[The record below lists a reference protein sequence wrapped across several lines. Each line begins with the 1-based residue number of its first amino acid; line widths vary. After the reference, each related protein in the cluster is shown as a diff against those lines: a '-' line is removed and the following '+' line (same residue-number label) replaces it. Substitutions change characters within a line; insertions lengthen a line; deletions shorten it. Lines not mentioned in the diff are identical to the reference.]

1 MASVRRSARPGE
13 LLTSA
18 GSRSR
23 RSAAM
28 RLRRLRR
35 SWLMIV
41 QCALAAGVAYL
52 VARHVVDHGT
62 PFFAPIAAILT
73 LSIAYGQ
80 RGRRAFELAVG
91 VAVGIGVGDLLV
103 LAIGTG
109 SWQIGVVVALAMS
122 AAVLVGGSR
131 LLVNQ
136 AAVSAVLVATIQL
149 PEGGFDGSRFLDA
162 LIGGGIGLLVNA
174 VVPTDPMRLT
184 RETLDGLA
192 EELAATLEDV
202 AAGLERRDRELA
214 LAATARARG
223 VDPMLTRFR
232 DSLAVGREMLT
243 LVPARR
249 RALRRLP
256 AFESAASGLDAALRN
271 TRVLARGAVR
281 AIELDETVPPLAVDA
296 IGDLAAAVR
305 GLAAE
310 LDDPRRAGAAE
321 EAALY
326 AAARSTAALEHT
338 GNLSVS
344 VIVGQIRST
353 AVDLL
358 RALGMEGEE
367 ARSAVRDAR
376 ARLRV

>member
-1 MASVRRSARPGE
+1 
-13 LLTSA
+13 
-18 GSRSR
+18 
-23 RSAAM
+23 
-28 RLRRLRR
+28 
-35 SWLMIV
+35 MIL
-41 QCALAAGVAYL
+41 QCAVAAGAAYL
-52 VARHVVDHGT
+52 VARRVADHPS

-73 LSIAYGQ
+73 LGLTYGQ
-80 RGRRAFELAVG
+80 RGRRALELAVG
-91 VAVGIGVGDLLV
+91 VAVGIGVGDLIV
-103 LAIGTG
+103 LAIGSG
-109 SWQIGVVVALAMS
+109 AWQIGVVVALAMA
-122 AAVLVGGSR
+122 AAVLVGGGR

-136 AAVSAVLVATIQL
+136 AAVSAVLVVTIQL
-149 PEGGFDGSRFLDA
+149 PDAGFDGSRFVDA

-174 VVPTDPMRLT
+174 VFPTDPMRLVR
-184 RETLDGLA
+184 RELEPIV
-192 EELAATLEDV
+192 EELAAALEDV
-202 AAGLERRDRELA
+202 ATSLERRDRDRA
-214 LAATARARG
+214 VAAAARARRI
-223 VDPMLTRFR
+223 DPMLGRF
-232 DSLAVGREMLT
+232 DEALAVGREMLT

-249 RALRRLP
+249 RSLRRLP
-256 AFESAASGLDAALRN
+256 VFEAAASGLDAAVRN

-281 AIELDETVPPLAVDA
+281 AVELDENVPPLAVEA

-305 GLAAE
+305 GLAIE

-344 VIVGQIRST
+344 VIVGQVRST

>member
-1 MASVRRSARPGE
+1 
-13 LLTSA
+13 
-18 GSRSR
+18 
-23 RSAAM
+23 M

-52 VARHVVDHGT
+52 VASRIVDHGT

-184 RETLDGLA
+184 REALDGLV
-192 EELAATLEDV
+192 EELAAALEDV

-214 LAATARARG
+214 LAAATRARG
-223 VDPMLTRFR
+223 IDPMLTRLR

-243 LVPARR
+243 LAPARR

-281 AIELDETVPPLAVDA
+281 AIELDETVPPLAVEA